1 MRVWHKEERINFV
14 RQKRDELNNSIKVF
28 ENMKKEWYDSGASP
42 DDMERIRRTI
52 RKIIYQRDE
61 YDDELDVLDE
71 ERSTIGRNPT

>member
-1 MRVWHKEERINFV
+1 MRVWYLKERINFL
-14 RQKRDELNNSIKVF
+14 KEERDKLNNSIKVF

-71 ERSTIGRNPT
+71 VRD